1 MYATGNV
8 VAAGFKVLA
17 DTRHR
22 VDSRTMDGAKA
33 AEVIETLRPVLYKH
47 IDTPTVTRYGFDT
60 STVETNIPAGV
71 GKVEGYV
78 PNIYSPAI
86 AVSPTTLV
94 LERGSTTMLVPKKDM
109 YLYIYDTDNVVR
121 EVKVTAVLDTKRLK
135 IDTYLP
141 TKKWFV
147 YGQRVDD
154 MRTLDTD
161 AVLAVSVS
169 AMQHISSVVQGQQ
182 ATIKRY
188 EAILESQSSALDML
202 TMRLSKI
209 EHVVAAF
216 SF

>member
-1 MYATGNV
+1 
-8 VAAGFKVLA
+8 
-17 DTRHR
+17 
-22 VDSRTMDGAKA
+22 MDGATA

-60 STVETNIPAGV
+60 STVETNIPVGV

-109 YLYIYDTDNVVR
+109 YLYIYDTDNVIR

-147 YGQRVDD
+147 YGQRV
-154 MRTLDTD
+154 
-161 AVLAVSVS
+161 AVSVS